1 MTLDYTTFNGSAL
14 TRNDGNDYNDECTY
28 ILSDCTVTF
37 EPGQTTQIV
46 RVEIG
51 DTQASSAYLRS
62 FTFNIGASTAA
73 PLNATIARATQMVSI
88 VNNLQPPVAS
98 PGLFVRNAT
107 VDAAAGTV
115 SIPVLL
121 GGPQGEVSDSPITV
135 TYATSDISAVAGT
148 DYTATTGTLTFA
160 PGQTVQNVMV
170 PIIDAPGARP
180 TRYFALTLNAAKGA
194 TILNG
199 TGVVTIGASR
209 AKAVSLPSASVGPDV
224 IVGEGDG
231 YVDLPITL
239 SAPGTLPV
247 TLDYTTV
254 AGTACPPNCQGA
266 EYRTASGAATFAPG
280 ETTKVVRVELE
291 DASKIPTMKFF
302 TFSINTPM
310 DATIA
315 RASQMVSIVPN
326 GTLVATPSLSVQ
338 PLIVDAA
345 AGTVSVPVLLGGPQG
360 EVSSKPVTVTYATS
374 DISAIAGTD
383 YTATT
388 GTLAFAPGQ
397 TVRNVMVPIID
408 ASGARPTRHFAVTL
422 SNAKGATILNGPGIV
437 TIGASGSKKVNLP
450 GASVGPDVTVGEADG
465 YVDLPITLSAPGTLP
480 VTLDY
485 TTVAGTACP
494 PNCPGA
500 EYVTASG
507 AATFAPGETTSVVRV
522 DLVDNSV
529 AYTNEHF
536 TFTISTAT
544 NATIKRSTQTVNIV
558 SSPVHPAITS
568 AHSSTFTTG
577 KAGSFTVVTSGY
589 PAATLTES
597 GTLPSGVTFT
607 NNFDGTATLGGAPA
621 TGSGGSYVLTISAHN
636 GVAPAASQ
644 KFTLNVRQPESI
656 TSPTSTVFTKGTVN
670 SFQVSTSGFP
680 AAKSITETGILPA
693 GVTFTFSGGST
704 ATLSSTSALSRVG
717 SFAIAFTATNGVGK
731 AASQSFT
738 LHVA

>member
-1 MTLDYTTFNGSAL
+1 M
-14 TRNDGNDYNDECTY
+14 
-28 ILSDCTVTF
+28 
-37 EPGQTTQIV
+37 
-46 RVEIG
+46 
-51 DTQASSAYLRS
+51 
-62 FTFNIGASTAA
+62 
-73 PLNATIARATQMVSI
+73 
-88 VNNLQPPVAS
+88 
-98 PGLFVRNAT
+98 
-107 VDAAAGTV
+107 
-115 SIPVLL
+115 
-121 GGPQGEVSDSPITV
+121 
-135 TYATSDISAVAGT
+135 
-148 DYTATTGTLTFA
+148 
-160 PGQTVQNVMV
+160 
-170 PIIDAPGARP
+170 
-180 TRYFALTLNAAKGA
+180 
-194 TILNG
+194 
-199 TGVVTIGASR
+199 TIGASR

-239 SAPGTLPV
+239 SVPGTLPV

-254 AGTACPPNCQGA
+254 SGTTCPPNCPGF
-266 EYRTASGAATFAPG
+266 EFETASGVATFAPG

-388 GTLAFAPGQ
+388 GALTFAPGQ
-397 TVRNVMVPIID
+397 TVQNVVVPIID

-422 SNAKGATILNGPGIV
+422 SNAKGATIFNGTGIV

-450 GASVGPDVTVGEADG
+450 GASVGPDVTAGEADG
-465 YVDLPITLSAPGTLP
+465 YVDLPITLSTPGTLP

-485 TTVAGTACP
+485 TTVASTACP

-507 AATFAPGETTSVVRV
+507 AATFAPGETTKVVRV
-522 DLVDNSV
+522 DLVDNNV

-544 NATIKRSTQTVNIV
+544 NATIKRSAQTVNIV

-568 AHSSTFTTG
+568 VHSSTFATG
-577 KAGSFTVVTSGY
+577 KPGSFTILTSGY
-589 PAATLTES
+589 PTATLTES

-621 TGSGGSYVLTISAHN
+621 AGSGGSYVLTISAQN
-636 GVAPAASQ
+636 GVAPAARQ

-656 TSPTSTVFTKGTVN
+656 TSPTSTVFTTGTAN

-693 GVTFTFSGGST
+693 GVTFTYSGGST

-731 AASQSFT
+731 AATQSFT
-738 LHVA
+738 LDVA